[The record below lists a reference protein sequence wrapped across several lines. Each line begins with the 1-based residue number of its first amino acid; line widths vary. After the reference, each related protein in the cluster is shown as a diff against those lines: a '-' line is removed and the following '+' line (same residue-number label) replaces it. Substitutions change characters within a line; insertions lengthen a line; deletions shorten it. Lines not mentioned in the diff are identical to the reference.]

1 MPTTVPAGVPADGF
15 VSVKFVP
22 AIADPANPSLA
33 TDLGAAGVV
42 DLSCLLT
49 KDGFAPGADPQA
61 VTDERLCSK
70 QVFEDYG
77 TVTYTIDNIVYVYDV
92 QNSSSESNK
101 AYAALPAG
109 TTGFLVARWGKDVD
123 EAWAVADKVDIYPV
137 KMGPQ
142 VKQAPE
148 ANSKL
153 KVSQKPFVTGPVQHD
168 VAIAA

>member
-1 MPTTVPAGVPADGF
+1 MPVTVPAGVPADGY

-22 AIADPANPSLA
+22 AIADPAAPSLA

-49 KDGFAPGADPQA
+49 KDGFGPTGEAQA
-61 VTDERLCSK
+61 VTDDRLCSK

-77 TVTYTIDNIVYVYDV
+77 TVTYSIDNIVYIYDV
-92 QNSSSESNK
+92 QNAASESNK

-109 TTGFLVARWGKDVD
+109 TTGYLVARWGKDVD
-123 EAWAVADKVDIYPV
+123 TAWAIADKVDIYPV

-142 VKQAPE
+142 VKQKPE

-153 KVSQKPFVTGPVQHD
+153 KVSQKPFVTGPVQPD
-168 VAIAA
+168 VAIVA